1 VQLTILY
8 IKSDEDKSKSVFN
21 ALCSIQTKLKINP
34 ACLNCE
40 VYFSSNSD
48 QKILYME
55 MWQSKE
61 ALQAHIESEIYRD
74 ILSIMEWAFETPEI
88 QFYTLTE
95 SRGME
100 FITKTR
106 QKM

>member
-1 VQLTILY
+1 
-8 IKSDEDKSKSVFN
+8 
-21 ALCSIQTKLKINP
+21 
-34 ACLNCE
+34 
-40 VYFSSNSD
+40 
-48 QKILYME
+48 ME